1 MVTGH
6 PHRCFH
12 FVWLDL
18 VSLLCGQV
26 QTEPDWSRCYCSFQ
40 GGTIRTVTQGKKG
53 SFNSWLRKDV
63 CSLAWGAFCSHS
75 VQSTKTITHTFKT
88 TFQCIPQILGKRKSS
103 KITKSKGWYIKLD
116 SCNSWYLIIV
126 LIFVHVCCLNVFEFE
141 QRWPAAQLQ
150 FPEHVS
156 EVISGLAFTTDFLL
170 VTAGKPL
177 KALTMTHFNAS
188 LWACR
193 HTMSGQSLRERQ

>member
-1 MVTGH
+1 MFSLCLIRPRLIT
-6 PHRCFH
+6 
-12 FVWLDL
+12 VWASADRAWLK
-18 VSLLCGQV
+18 SLLLLLSRWNNSYCH
-26 QTEPDWSRCYCSFQ
+26 TE
-40 GGTIRTVTQGKKG
+40 KKG
-53 SFNSWLRKDV
+53 SFNSQLRKDV

-88 TFQCIPQILGKRKSS
+88 TFQCIPQILEKCKSS
-103 KITKSKGWYIKLD
+103 KITKSKGPYIKPD
-116 SCNSWYLIIV
+116 SRNSWYLIIV

-150 FPEHVS
+150 SPEHVS

>member
-1 MVTGH
+1 MFSLCLIRPRLIT
-6 PHRCFH
+6 
-12 FVWLDL
+12 VWASADRAWLK
-18 VSLLCGQV
+18 SLLLLLSRWNNLYCH
-26 QTEPDWSRCYCSFQ
+26 TE
-40 GGTIRTVTQGKKG
+40 KKG
-53 SFNSWLRKDV
+53 SFNSRLRKDV
-63 CSLAWGAFCSHS
+63 CSLACGAFCSHS

-88 TFQCIPQILGKRKSS
+88 TFQCIPQILEKCKSS
-103 KITKSKGWYIKLD
+103 KITKSKGPYIKLD
-116 SCNSWYLIIV
+116 SRNSWYLIIV

-150 FPEHVS
+150 SPEHVS